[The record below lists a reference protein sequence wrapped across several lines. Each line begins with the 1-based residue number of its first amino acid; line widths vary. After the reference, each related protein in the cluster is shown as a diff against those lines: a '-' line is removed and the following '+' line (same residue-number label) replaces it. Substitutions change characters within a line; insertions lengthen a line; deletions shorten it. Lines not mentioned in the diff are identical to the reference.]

1 MSTEIT
7 EKSITTAD
15 SNQQPL
21 KTIREGALAA
31 SIWNRKSAVGNE
43 YLEFSLSR
51 SWKSKDGDKEGYSQN
66 FFETNEKALV
76 HVVVKACHFIRA
88 WQTELNVTA
97 QNNALTGDE
106 LELA

>member
-1 MSTEIT
+1 MCC
-7 EKSITTAD
+7 K
-15 SNQQPL
+15 
-21 KTIREGALAA
+21 
-31 SIWNRKSAVGNE
+31 
-43 YLEFSLSR
+43 R
-51 SWKSKDGDKEGYSQN
+51 SWKSKNGDKEGYSQN

-97 QNNALTGDE
+97 QTNPLTGDE